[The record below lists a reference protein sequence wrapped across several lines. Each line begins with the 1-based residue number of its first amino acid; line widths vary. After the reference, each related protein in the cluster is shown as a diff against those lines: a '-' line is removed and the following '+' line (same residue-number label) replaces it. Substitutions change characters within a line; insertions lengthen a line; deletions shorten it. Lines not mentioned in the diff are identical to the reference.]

1 MNDIELISKKLD
13 YRTKLECLSEEAS
26 ELAKASLK
34 VIRASGLS
42 NNTTPVSE
50 LDSVDNLVEEAI
62 DVCMCLKLLGCL
74 PTEAQILN
82 SSKWKRWST
91 RLNAESRSNKRKI
104 YCN

>member
-1 MNDIELISKKLD
+1 MNTIEIVSKKLD

-34 VIRASGLS
+34 VIRASRLS
-42 NNTTPVSE
+42 SNVTTISE

-62 DVCMCLKLLGCL
+62 DVCMCLRLLGCM
-74 PTEAQILN
+74 PTEEQILN
-82 SSKWKRWST
+82 SPKWKRWSD
-91 RLNAESRSNKRKI
+91 RLNAESNDRKI